1 MPFSTAHPNRS
12 ATEAAD
18 FGETTG
24 SCVDE
29 FELIRRFFLPR
40 EDVDGVLIGIG
51 DDGAVVTPSPDRS
64 LVAVVDTLIEGVHYP
79 LNFPAS
85 DVGFRAVAVNLSD
98 VAAMGATPRWMTLA
112 LTLAEADESWLTGF
126 SAGLFEAAREYDL
139 ALIGGDTTR
148 GAQTVISVQLLG
160 EVPSDAILTRGGAK
174 PGDGIYVTGT
184 VGDAAGGLALLKAAS
199 ARDLDSDDRY
209 LLRRFSRPA
218 ARVAFGA
225 SVAGIA
231 SAAIDLSDG
240 LGTDL
245 EKLLH
250 ASGAAATIDL
260 ALLPVSTH
268 LRRKFGDDRAV
279 DFALDGGDDYELCF
293 TAKAG
298 NDARLQELGLG
309 QGIRIARIGEVQQG
323 AGLNCIRNGKSLPYQ
338 DRGYR
343 HF

>member
-1 MPFSTAHPNRS
+1 
-12 ATEAAD
+12 
-18 FGETTG
+18 
-24 SCVDE
+24 VDE
-29 FELIRRFFLPR
+29 FELIRRFFLTQ
-40 EDVDGVLIGIG
+40 EKGEGVLLGIG
-51 DDGAVVTPSPDRS
+51 DDGAVVTPAHDRS

-98 VAAMGATPRWMTLA
+98 IAAMGATPKWMTLA

-126 SAGLFEAAREYDL
+126 AAGLFEAAREYDV

-160 EVPSDAILTRGGAK
+160 DVASNAILTRAGAR

-184 VGDAAGGLALLKAAS
+184 VGDAAGGLALLKAS
-199 ARDLDSDDRY
+199 AGLELDSDGEH
-209 LLRRFSRPA
+209 LVQRFSRPA

-225 SVAGIA
+225 SIAGRA
-231 SAAIDLSDG
+231 TAAIDLSDG

-245 EKLLH
+245 GKLLC
-250 ASGAAATIDL
+250 ASAVAGTIDL
-260 ALLPVSTH
+260 GLLPVSVH
-268 LRRKFGDDRAV
+268 LCRKFGRGQAV

-293 TAKAG
+293 TAKPA
-298 NDARLQELGLG
+298 DH
-309 QGIRIARIGEVQQG
+309 ARIRELAARERVTITRIG
-323 AGLNCIRNGKSLPYQ
+323 AVERGVGLYCVRDGATVPYQ
-338 DRGYR
+338 DRGYS

>member
-1 MPFSTAHPNRS
+1 
-12 ATEAAD
+12 
-18 FGETTG
+18 
-24 SCVDE
+24 VDE
-29 FELIRRFFLPR
+29 FELIRRFFLPQ
-40 EDVDGVLIGIG
+40 EAVGGVLIGIG

-148 GAQTVISVQLLG
+148 GAQTVISVQLLA
-160 EVPSDAILTRGGAK
+160 EVSSNAILTRAGAK

-199 ARDLDSDDRY
+199 ALDPDNDDGY
-209 LLRRFSRPA
+209 LVRRFSRPS

-225 SVAGIA
+225 SIAGFA

-245 EKLLH
+245 EKLLC

-268 LRRKFGDDRAV
+268 LRRKFGHDRAV

-293 TAKAG
+293 TAKSAAH
-298 NDARLQELGLG
+298 ARLQALALGEGLT
-309 QGIRIARIGEVQQG
+309 ITRIGEVERG
-323 AGLNCIRNGKSLPYQ
+323 AGLNCIRDGKSLPYQ